1 MKGIGLKAVIVLAY
15 VQMLTVNALANI
27 LPINGKTTGALS
39 DQYGNLFTPMGFT
52 FSIWG
57 VIYFLL
63 LLFVLGIVFTPLG
76 DFNKKIGQLF
86 IANALLNSSWI
97 FAWHYEQLFLSFCIM
112 LGLLYT
118 LVQLQIFFHNGVKGV
133 KHYWMR
139 MPFTVYF
146 GWITVATIANA
157 TALLVGIG
165 WEPYG
170 AIAAIWTVA
179 LLCIGVAIAYTQLL
193 YFKQP
198 IYAVVILW
206 AYWGIYFKHASK
218 QGFDQQYEMVIV
230 ATVLG
235 MAAMGYGAIRT
246 GYIALKPNP

>member
-1 MKGIGLKAVIVLAY
+1 MKGIGLKVLIVLAY
-15 VQMLTVNALANI
+15 TQMLTVNALANI

-57 VIYFLL
+57 LIYFLL
-63 LLFVLGIVFTPLG
+63 LLFVLGVVFSPMG
-76 DFNKKIGQLF
+76 DFNKKIGRWF

-97 FAWHYEQLFLSFCIM
+97 FAWHFEQLFLSFFIM

-118 LVQLQIFFHNGVKGV
+118 LVQLQIFLHVGVNGV
-133 KHYWMR
+133 KHYWLR

-157 TALLVGIG
+157 TAFLVGIG

-170 AIAAIWTVA
+170 AIAAIWTVT
-179 LLCIGVAIAYTQLL
+179 LLFIGVVIAYVQLL

-198 IYAVVILW
+198 VYAVVILW
-206 AYWGIYFKHASK
+206 AYWGIYFKHTAK
-218 QGFDQQYEMVIV
+218 QGFDHQYEMVIF
-230 ATVLG
+230 ATVIG
-235 MAAMGYGAIRT
+235 MVVMGYGAIRT
-246 GYIALKPNP
+246 GYIALKQNQ